1 MSTEILQPGK
11 ATEVILAHLNKNG
24 QLKSLNQLNI
34 FRKDPSR
41 VYAEWF
47 KLQKAGKIKEVNGIT
62 YLV

>member
-1 MSTEILQPGK
+1 MSTEFLQPGK
-11 ATEVILAHLNKNG
+11 ATEVILAHLNKHG

-34 FRKDPSR
+34 FRKNPSR

-47 KLQKAGKIKEVNGIT
+47 KLKKEGKIKEVNGVT

>member
-1 MSTEILQPGK
+1 MSTEFLQPGK
-11 ATEVILAHLNKNG
+11 ATEVILTHLNKYG

-34 FRKDPSR
+34 FRKNPSR

-47 KLQKAGKIKEVNGIT
+47 TLKKAGKIKEVNGIT